1 MITEVNVGDTMY
13 NRRTLINR
21 ISLIKKENPNFTV
34 IDVGGSISGWSTP
47 VVDAIVDINTPE
59 VPTDIRVFAVNIN
72 KQDDWKV
79 VLDYVEQNGKFS
91 YVICSHT
98 LEDIANPT
106 LTMDMLPRIAN
117 AGYVAVPSKYHEL
130 SKVEGNY
137 RGYIHHR
144 WIYDFR
150 DGKFIGFPKLSFIEY
165 ETDLHRI
172 ADKSPVKGELYF
184 SWEGTFSYEIVN
196 NDYMGPSASH
206 VKQYYRRLL

>member
-117 AGYVAVPSKYHEL
+117 AGYIAVPSKYHEL
-130 SKVEGNY
+130 SFIEGQY

-172 ADKSPVKGELYF
+172 ADNSPARGELYF

-196 NDYMGPSASH
+196 NDYMGPSVGH

>member
-34 IDVGGSISGWSTP
+34 IDVG
-47 VVDAIVDINTPE
+47 
-59 VPTDIRVFAVNIN
+59 
-72 KQDDWKV
+72 
-79 VLDYVEQNGKFS
+79 
-91 YVICSHT
+91 
-98 LEDIANPT
+98 
-106 LTMDMLPRIAN
+106 TMDMLPRIAN

>member
-172 ADKSPVKGELYF
+172 ADKSPAKGELYF